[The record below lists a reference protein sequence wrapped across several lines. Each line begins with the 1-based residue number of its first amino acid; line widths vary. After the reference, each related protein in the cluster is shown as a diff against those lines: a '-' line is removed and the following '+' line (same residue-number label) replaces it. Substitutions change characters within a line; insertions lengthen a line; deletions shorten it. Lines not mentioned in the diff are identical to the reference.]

1 MNVAHEKIDARADE
15 DTEFGFWLYLM
26 SDAVLFSLIF
36 ATFVVM
42 SSNLAGGPSGAIL
55 FDINNLAAQTSLL
68 LISSLTIAMAHRAAV
83 IGHVGI
89 ALAWMVATTI
99 LGAGFIWLELR
110 EMAELIANDAGPGRS
125 GYWSAFFTLVGTHGL
140 HVSAGLIW
148 AVTVIA
154 QLLTKGT
161 DPRVLSRLSRLTLFW
176 HFLDI
181 VWIGVFSLV
190 YLPELI

>member
-89 ALAWMVATTI
+89 AVAWMVATTI